1 MTKNQIE
8 YLKLREQQRSNL
20 ANEAL
25 TEKRDTTTRELGFAN
40 LGETNRHNLAT
51 ERHNTL
57 VLGETQR
64 HNYAQEAHNAAVLDE
79 TSRHNLAME
88 AHNERIATEQERSN
102 RANESIKLGGL
113 SLEASKLFEQQ
124 RHSRVT
130 EAEQERSNRA
140 RESETSRSNR
150 VREAETRRSNIANE
164 QENKRRNL
172 ASERQR
178 QQELDYSYSN
188 LAELG
193 RYHSISVGL
202 GYSQLA
208 EQSRANQARELEN
221 VRSNMANEEER
232 NRSNL
237 AVEREQHRSNVA
249 REDLT
254 SRQLGANILNDMRN
268 YNLNQRKF
276 VEQKRATGVTEAQK
290 DAEILQRGW
299 DIGLSTATN
308 VLNSRNLPAIIG
320 LFG

>member
-8 YLKLREQQRSNL
+8 YLKLQELQRSNR

-40 LGETNRHNLAT
+40 LGETSRHNLAT

-64 HNYAQEAHNAAVLDE
+64 HNYAQEAHNSAVLDE

-88 AHNERIATEQERSN
+88 AHNERIASEQERSN
-102 RANESIKLGGL
+102 RANESVKIGGL

-130 EAEQERSNRA
+130 ELEQERSNRA
-140 RESETSRSNR
+140 RELETSRSNR
-150 VREAETRRSNIANE
+150 IREAETRRSNLQNE
-164 QENKRRNL
+164 MENKRRNI

-178 QQELDYSYSN
+178 QQELDYNYAS
-188 LAELG
+188 LAELAK
-193 RYHSISVGL
+193 YHSMNVGL
-202 GYSQLA
+202 GYSQLN
-208 EQSRANQARELEN
+208 EQTRANQAREAEN
-221 VRSNMANEEER
+221 IRSNMANEAER
-232 NRSNL
+232 NRANL
-237 AVEREQHRSNVA
+237 AQEVELIRSNRA
-249 REDLT
+249 REDIS

-268 YNLNQRKF
+268 YNLNNRKF
-276 VEQKRATGVTEAQK
+276 VEQKRATGVAEGQK

-308 VLNSRNLPAIIG
+308 VMNSRNLPAIVG